1 MHDVTGTRLLVSLV
15 LGSLPVCRCVAL
27 REQARAGF
35 RTTADKLKHME
46 NKRAHTAMVEDFRRV
61 EKFWMGLA
69 RHSPDQVHLFMY
81 DDTPAFPLPHF
92 GNREPKSC
100 AGKSRILMVP
110 WLVDDV
116 GRGTRTYVYSFKGAT
131 IKGANRWSPGECSFL
146 FCLQPPWCRCT
157 NMYNVIRAAKT
168 GPKRL
173 ARTCILLA
181 DNYSENKN
189 NHVLA
194 FCSTGHIVRHLFLSH
209 AVLRRWYDEVQ
220 MVYTP
225 IRESMLHID
234 NTTWSYLF
242 YDRCN

>member
-1 MHDVTGTRLLVSLV
+1 MSLFPY
-15 LGSLPVCRCVAL
+15 LACRCVAL
-27 REQARAGF
+27 QEQARAGF

-81 DDTPAFPLPHF
+81 DDTSAFPLPHF
-92 GNREPKSC
+92 G
-100 AGKSRILMVP
+100 ILMVP

-131 IKGANRWSPGECSFL
+131 IKGANRWSPGECCFL

-157 NMYNVIRAAKT
+157 NMYNVIQA
-168 GPKRL
+168 PRL
-173 ARTCILLA
+173 APSVLPERVLLA
-181 DNYSENKN
+181 DNHSENKN

-194 FCSTGHIVRHLFLSH
+194 FCSEFVLHGSYCEAFVLVSCCAPQVVR
-209 AVLRRWYDEVQ
+209 
-220 MVYTP
+220 
-225 IRESMLHID
+225 
-234 NTTWSYLF
+234 
-242 YDRCN
+242 

>member
-1 MHDVTGTRLLVSLV
+1 
-15 LGSLPVCRCVAL
+15 
-27 REQARAGF
+27 
-35 RTTADKLKHME
+35 
-46 NKRAHTAMVEDFRRV
+46 MVEDFRRV

-81 DDTPAFPLPHF
+81 DDTSAFPLPHF

-157 NMYNVIRAAKT
+157 NMFNVIRAAKT

-194 FCSTGHIVRHLFLSH
+194 FCSELVLHGSYCKAFVLVSCCAPQVVRRGPDGVWPSRPHPYGN
-209 AVLRRWYDEVQ
+209 RC
-220 MVYTP
+220 YTSTTQLGL
-225 IRESMLHID
+225 IYFMID
-234 NTTWSYLF
+234 ATDQIASYN
-242 YDRCN
+242 RVWIG